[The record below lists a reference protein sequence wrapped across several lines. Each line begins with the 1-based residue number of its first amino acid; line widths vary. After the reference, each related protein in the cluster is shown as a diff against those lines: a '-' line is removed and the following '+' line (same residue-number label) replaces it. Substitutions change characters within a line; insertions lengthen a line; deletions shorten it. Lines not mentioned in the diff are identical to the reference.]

1 MELIDRYEGMRRGY
15 YGGTL
20 GFIRFNGD
28 INHAIMIRSFLSR
41 DHVLYYR
48 AGAGIVSESTEE
60 GELQEVNNKLAALK
74 SAIEM
79 ARNINQNR

>member
-1 MELIDRYEGMRRGY
+1 
-15 YGGTL
+15 
-20 GFIRFNGD
+20 
-28 INHAIMIRSFLSR
+28 MIRSFLSR